1 MKTKTQNPFLTSI
14 VISSR
19 YLSVWVAIGLLLIVC
34 YWIAP
39 ETLTRTSFTTVMPLT
54 SFLAL
59 TALGQMLV
67 VMTGGIDLSTPGI
80 MTLAALMTV
89 GIAGKSDANM
99 PVAMAT
105 ALSVSLLIG
114 LCTGTLVGV
123 LKLNPLIVTLAI
135 GQIVN
140 GGMLAYADR
149 VANEARVPPGFAE
162 WITKPFAFGLNNI
175 EFTAIGISLILIMF
189 FRYTEVGRKFQSVGA
204 NPTAAWILGLRV
216 NGYVIMAY
224 MGAAFLY
231 GLSGILLAGFL
242 QSPSLVLGVPYL
254 LGPIAAVVIAGAS
267 LSGGLASA
275 ASTWASAF
283 FLTLLS
289 QMLRVLGLPTAL
301 QFLVFGVAIISG
313 MVISG
318 DRIITLIEN
327 MMGNSGRLE
336 NSPLKTAQNDQ
347 QGGPMTK

>member
-1 MKTKTQNPFLTSI
+1 MKMKTQNPLLTSI

-19 YLSVWVAIGLLLIVC
+19 YLSVWVAIGLLLLTC
-34 YWIAP
+34 LWIAP
-39 ETLTRTSFTTVMPLT
+39 ETLNRTSFTTVMPLT
-54 SFLAL
+54 AFLAL

-89 GIAGKSDANM
+89 GIAGRADENM
-99 PVAMAT
+99 PAALAT
-105 ALSVSLLIG
+105 ALGVSLLIG
-114 LCTGTLVGV
+114 LCSGILVGV
-123 LKLNPLIVTLAI
+123 LKLNPLIVTLGV

-140 GGMLAYADR
+140 GGMLAYADN

-162 WITKPFAFGLNNI
+162 WITKPFAFGLNNV
-175 EFTAIGISLILIMF
+175 ESTAIGISLLLILI

-216 NGYVIMAY
+216 NGYVILAY
-224 MGAAFLY
+224 MAAAFLY
-231 GLSGILLAGFL
+231 GLSGVLLAGFL

-267 LSGGLASA
+267 LSGGLANA
-275 ASTWASAF
+275 ASTWAAAF

-301 QFLVFGVAIISG
+301 QFLVFGVAIIGG

-327 MMGNSGRLE
+327 LIQNSARLQSDAE
-336 NSPLKTAQNDQ
+336 E
-347 QGGPMTK
+347 